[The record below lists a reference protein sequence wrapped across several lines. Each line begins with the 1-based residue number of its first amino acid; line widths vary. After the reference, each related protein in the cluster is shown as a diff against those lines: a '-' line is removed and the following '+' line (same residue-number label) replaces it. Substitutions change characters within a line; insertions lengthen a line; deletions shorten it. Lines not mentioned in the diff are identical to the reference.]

1 MEFVSCLQYFIR
13 HILFPALFTSILCLF
28 FFFFLLLHI
37 KFKIVFNSPL
47 GDEELL
53 PALHPLMFYFTLRR
67 SQIQDVSTILRQV
80 NFLYIHS
87 LFFFILHLHLCHVR
101 LLRACWVTY
110 SSSFPS
116 TKITPPP
123 REPPNKRVTS
133 TLSYEFSLLK
143 QKTLCASV
151 LKRPG
156 AMKCLI
162 SWDSV
167 RSRLGWQVR
176 RRARGT
182 MISPRRPERRG
193 RLCSHCERDT
203 HTHTNAHTYIFT
215 LFSVAMCSFVFP
227 CRDTENGHSTQE
239 KECSS

>member
-1 MEFVSCLQYFIR
+1 MLGGVRLVSPIFHKT
-13 HILFPALFTSILCLF
+13 HIVPGTFYKHTVPF

-53 PALHPLMFYFTLRR
+53 PALHPLMFYSTL
-67 SQIQDVSTILRQV
+67 SQIQDVSTIRRQV

-123 REPPNKRVTS
+123 ERASGQTSDLHSQLWVFPPQTKDIVCVCIEAIGCDEMFNLVR
-133 TLSYEFSLLK
+133 
-143 QKTLCASV
+143 LCAEQTR
-151 LKRPG
+151 LAG
-156 AMKCLI
+156 AAP
-162 SWDSV
+162 SEGHNDFTSETRET
-167 RSRLGWQVR
+167 RSAMLPLW
-176 RRARGT
+176 
-182 MISPRRPERRG
+182 ER
-193 RLCSHCERDT
+193 HT
-203 HTHTNAHTYIFT
+203 HTH
-215 LFSVAMCSFVFP
+215 
-227 CRDTENGHSTQE
+227 
-239 KECSS
+239 ECSHIHIYALLCGYVLICVPM